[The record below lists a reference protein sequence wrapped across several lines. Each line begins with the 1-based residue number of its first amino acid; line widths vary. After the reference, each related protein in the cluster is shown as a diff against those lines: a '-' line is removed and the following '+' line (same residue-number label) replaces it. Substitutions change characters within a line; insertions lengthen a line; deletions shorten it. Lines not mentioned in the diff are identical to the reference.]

1 MNCVGCDTPLRSATE
16 DGRCGL
22 CRVEAL
28 HRTVTALGEK
38 PPVSTL
44 AVWSLLEWGLPS
56 RVVVHGLRA
65 VRAGRSVDEV
75 AEGFGRLLTAGSVA

>member
-1 MNCVGCDTPLRSATE
+1 LNCTTCHTPLRAESP

-22 CRVEAL
+22 CRLEAL
-28 HRTVTALGEK
+28 HRTVSALGET

-56 RVVVHGLRA
+56 RVVVLGLRA
-65 VRAGRSVDEV
+65 VRAGAPVDDVVGE
-75 AEGFGRLLTAGSVA
+75 FGRLLTAGSAV

>member
-1 MNCVGCDTPLRSATE
+1 MNCTACHTPLRAASP

-22 CRVEAL
+22 CRVESL
-28 HRTVTALGEK
+28 HRTVTALGET

-56 RVVVHGLRA
+56 RVVVLGLRA
-65 VRAGRSVDEV
+65 VRAGTPVDEV
-75 AEGFGRLLTAGSVA
+75 ADGFGRLLTAGGAA